1 MEQSYNKELIFRK
14 ARKGDIPDIVEML
27 ADDEIGS
34 KREDYKVPLPTSYY
48 DAFQNIFQDKN
59 QELIILENLDKEII
73 GTLQLSFI
81 QYLTYRGGLRAQIEA
96 VRIQK
101 KFRGKGF
108 GKEIF
113 KWAIKRSIDKGA
125 HLVQLT
131 TDKQRPDA
139 IVLQSIRIPRQSYRN
154 EIKSLVIS
162 YRVRI
167 TVSLKKGYGIE
178 FENGKV
184 YRIMVTNKEICIINL
199 ILNVEL
205 S

>member
-1 MEQSYNKELIFRK
+1 MKQSYNKDLVFRK
-14 ARKGDIPDIVEML
+14 AGKVDIPNIVKLL
-27 ADDEIGS
+27 ADDELGF
-34 KREDYKVPLPTSYY
+34 KREDYKIPLPKSYY

-113 KWAIKRSIDKGA
+113 KWAIKRSKEKGA

-139 IVLQSIRIPRQSYRN
+139 M
-154 EIKSLVIS
+154 
-162 YRVRI
+162 
-167 TVSLKKGYGIE
+167 E
-178 FENGKV
+178 FYKALGFKDSHV
-184 YRIMVTNKEICIINL
+184 GMKL
-199 ILNVEL
+199 HL
-205 S
+205 